1 MELIIILLTLNAK
14 RFLTDFFLCFG
25 SESTDLDHQPTMD
38 TLIGENPTEVDT
50 LDFATDTIN
59 ICIDKIEVFSVF
71 EAVGNGP
78 QIGAIY

>member
-1 MELIIILLTLNAK
+1 
-14 RFLTDFFLCFG
+14 
-25 SESTDLDHQPTMD
+25 MD
-38 TLIGENPTEVDT
+38 TLIGENPTNFDT

-59 ICIDKIEVFSVF
+59 ICIDKIEVVSVF